1 VFLAHCRLRTH
12 LGRTC
17 ESFDHRHCPAVTQNV
32 SQGRNLVLANRVVQ
46 HCLFD
51 SGTVAW
57 SETFS
62 IKTDDRSDG
71 CVCECWRAVSVVVL
85 VHQSK
90 SGANRT
96 NVTSVTDKCLRR
108 TVFLVVSWSCA
119 SWLPSQTVSV
129 TGARCRYQAVM
140 VQKSFLGEVF
150 SKTVA
155 TELMPLR
162 KPIGICTRVV
172 SVRRLGCRLVRRPDR
187 QRATIRG

>member
-140 VQKSFLGEVF
+140 VK
-150 SKTVA
+150 K
-155 TELMPLR
+155 
-162 KPIGICTRVV
+162 V
-172 SVRRLGCRLVRRPDR
+172 SSARCFRRPFGLDDDR
-187 QRATIRG
+187 SPSTRSRSPTTNKPRAHHSD